1 MAVVSLR
8 SNKRCCRPEK
18 VYKPARQPAR
28 ALFFLVSDMEA
39 QSFEAGARVCAN
51 RHDARHVSH
60 QRGRTT
66 SRYARATMPSETSRH
81 LTWSPPAAAE
91 TPRMVRDPLGV
102 YRGTRKFKSDYSK
115 LGSMKQL
122 GTFML
127 VLYIR

>member
-60 QRGRTT
+60 QRGGPEGER
-66 SRYARATMPSETSRH
+66 RH
-81 LTWSPPAAAE
+81 
-91 TPRMVRDPLGV
+91 V
-102 YRGTRKFKSDYSK
+102 
-115 LGSMKQL
+115 
-122 GTFML
+122 ML
-127 VLYIR
+127 APQCRLRHRVT